1 MTERSKHVGRRHF
14 LQGAGAGVALS
25 ALGGTGAVASP
36 GSGRGNGRGI
46 GHNKADLLLYNGSV
60 LTMDGRFAPH
70 EAIAIKDGQVLAVGR
85 TRELRR
91 FTNSRT
97 ESVNLRGRTVIPGV
111 NDAHFHPMS
120 LGTNQPPLTLDLSR
134 DAVTSIADIRDLV
147 AQAAQ
152 DKEPGDWIRGF
163 GWDQGY
169 LAEGR
174 YPTRHDFDDV
184 SPDNPI
190 ALREWSGHALLVNTR
205 ALELAGITR
214 DTVPPPGGEIVKDGD
229 GEPTGL
235 LFEGAAGLVEV
246 PDFTDDEKRLGMTTA
261 VDLMH
266 RHGITSVTDAGIGLD
281 SVALYQDMLGAG
293 EIRQRFT
300 IMIAASSA
308 GDLRQTLT
316 TARELDT
323 DPSWLNVSQVKI
335 FADGVPTQARTAW
348 VSEPYVG
355 GGTGGLTLPGGSVE
369 EQLEILNDWV
379 MTAHDM
385 GFQVGTHA
393 TGDRTINAVVD
404 AYAVAVDE
412 LGGRDLRHYVIH
424 GDLTTPEDLRR
435 MADYGF
441 GASFNP
447 QIKRSLSHQL
457 VDIIGRERADYQWP
471 YRTALDTGVHVGSAS
486 DAPVVGFPNFREGLA
501 AMLTRKSL
509 ATGEVFGADEII
521 SLEESLAT
529 YTTAGAWQDHAEA
542 WKGALSEGMA
552 ADLVVLDGDLLD
564 TPSEEI
570 VDLPVGM
577 TVVGG
582 DVVYD
587 TASDTSTDTAA
598 TTTAA
603 AAASGLHTYM
613 TKGCCHV

>member
-1 MTERSKHVGRRHF
+1 MRRRSV
-14 LQGAGAGVALS
+14 LQGAGAGIALS

-111 NDAHFHPMS
+111 NDAHYHPLRM
-120 LGTNQPPLTLDLSR
+120 GTNQPPLTLDLSR
-134 DAVTSIADIRDLV
+134 QAVSSIADIRDAV
-147 AQAAQ
+147 AEAVGS
-152 DKEPGDWIRGF
+152 KEPGEWIRGY

-174 YPTRHDFDDV
+174 YPSRHDIDDV
-184 SPDNPI
+184 SPDNP
-190 ALREWSGHALLVNTR
+190 AYLREWSGHAAWVNTA
-205 ALELAGITR
+205 ALEAANITR
-214 DTVPPPGGEIVKDGD
+214 DTEPPQGGEIVKDGN
-229 GEPTGL
+229 GEPTGML
-235 LFEGAAGLVEV
+235 LESATDLIEEV
-246 PDFTDDEKRLGMTTA
+246 IPEFTDAEKRQGLRRA
-261 VDLMH
+261 VEIMH
-266 RHGITSVTDAGIGLD
+266 QGGITSVTEAGTDAATIRMYRDLQ
-281 SVALYQDMLGAG
+281 AAG
-293 EIRQRFT
+293 QIRQRVT
-300 IMIAASSA
+300 AMILAEV
-308 GDLRQTLT
+308 GVDLPD
-316 TARELDT
+316 ELRAVRDIET
-323 DPSWLNVSQVKI
+323 DPSWLQADQVKI
-335 FADGVPTQARTAW
+335 YGDGVPTQARTAW
-348 VSEPYVG
+348 VSEAYVG
-355 GGTGGLTLPGGSVE
+355 GGTGGLALPGSTVD
-369 EQLEILNDWV
+369 EQLATLQDWV
-379 MTAHDM
+379 LTAHSE

-404 AYAVAVDE
+404 AYEAAADQ
-412 LGGRDLRHYVIH
+412 LGGGLRHYVIH
-424 GDLTTPEDLRR
+424 GDLAAQEDLRR
-435 MADYGF
+435 MGRHGF
-441 GASFNP
+441 GVSFNP
-447 QIKRSLSHQL
+447 QIKTSFAHQI
-457 VDIIGRERADYQWP
+457 VEIIGRKRADYQWP
-471 YRTALDTGVHVGSAS
+471 YRTALDAGVHVGSAS
-486 DAPVVGFPNFREGLA
+486 DAPNVFPDFLEGLA

-509 ATGEVFGADEII
+509 ATGEVFGEDEVI
-521 SLEESLAT
+521 SLEQALGT
-529 YTTAGAWQDHAEA
+529 YTTAGAWQDHAED
-542 WKGALSEGMA
+542 WKGTLADGMA

-564 TPSEEI
+564 TPAEEI
-570 VDLPVGM
+570 VDLQVGM

-587 TASDTSTDTAA
+587 AASDTSTDTAA